1 MQQLSNHYFSIP
13 FRSLFV
19 ANSLDGL
26 EDYLVSGKLFK
37 LISDSMVSFLKML
50 TESQVLISL
59 LAVLREIIPPKR
71 IKRKNRE
78 GYELLDFF

>member
-1 MQQLSNHYFSIP
+1 M
-13 FRSLFV
+13 
-19 ANSLDGL
+19 ANSLDGF
-26 EDYLVSGKLFK
+26 ENYLVSGKLFK

-59 LAVLREIIPPKR
+59 PAVLREIIPPKR
-71 IKRKNRE
+71 IKHKNRE